1 MQQRSV
7 RDLMRIRHGLVVP
20 ETSTLREVAERLIIS
35 DCDLM
40 AVVDERGRLTG
51 VVCESSIVRA
61 LLANPSQD
69 VTIQSIIVRH
79 AESVRLD
86 ANIANVQPLFRSCA
100 FQTGEVRGRDLTA
113 FAAHI
118 GMGYTFNTA
127 WSPRLGVEYNYGS
140 GDDDPL
146 DGDVETFQNLFP
158 TNHKFYGQMDVF
170 SWQNMHNVGIILKAA
185 PTKKLTAKAEIQ
197 AFWLASTDDSWY
209 RANGVATVR
218 PLNAAARSASN
229 YAGTEA
235 DITLTYAAT
244 KWLTLEAGYSHFWAG
259 DYLANTGASDDAD
272 FGYVQATI
280 SF

>member
-100 FQTGEVRGRDLTA
+100 NTAIPVVDADGLVCGLLMRCDVIRSLLNRQTESTETATVTESTSKLIPATPAACTGSVTA
-113 FAAHI
+113 FTLPKKRTIHAGEAVSEAESNPRPHFLRADEARRVLWAAED
-118 GMGYTFNTA
+118 
-127 WSPRLGVEYNYGS
+127 RL
-140 GDDDPL
+140 
-146 DGDVETFQNLFP
+146 
-158 TNHKFYGQMDVF
+158 
-170 SWQNMHNVGIILKAA
+170 
-185 PTKKLTAKAEIQ
+185 
-197 AFWLASTDDSWY
+197 
-209 RANGVATVR
+209 
-218 PLNAAARSASN
+218 
-229 YAGTEA
+229 
-235 DITLTYAAT
+235 
-244 KWLTLEAGYSHFWAG
+244 
-259 DYLANTGASDDAD
+259 
-272 FGYVQATI
+272 
-280 SF
+280 